1 MINEMPGQGSSVG
14 VSTFYPDDCD
24 SVSGEE
30 LGDVAVAVAGG
41 GKGIGGEVFTSLG
54 HDGHGVGIG
63 VGIDAGYGAS
73 NVDGWCGHDVHGL
86 SEVVGYGDPH
96 IRSFRQ
102 TRR

>member
-63 VGIDAGYGAS
+63 VGIDAGYGPAIS
-73 NVDGWCGHDVHGL
+73 MAGEGMIFTGFLKSLVRVLVRNANA
-86 SEVVGYGDPH
+86 
-96 IRSFRQ
+96 R
-102 TRR
+102 